1 MQESSR
7 ELIKPKSFEPEEKT
21 LTPYYGRFVGE
32 PFERGFGTTLGNALR
47 RVLLSSLPGAA
58 ITKIRIKGVLHEFST
73 IPGVTEDVTD
83 LLLNFKELRFRLHDS
98 DVETARM
105 DVTGERAVTARD
117 LLVSPR
123 VEILN
128 PDAHIARLGKDARL
142 ELEAT
147 IQRGR
152 GYVTADSHKSEEDP
166 IGTIPLDAVFSPI
179 RKVNFTVTNARVG
192 QRTDYERLSLEIW
205 TDGSIRPQEALSSA
219 ARILQDQLT
228 IFIGP
233 EETGEWRVEREEE
246 PVSFLNE
253 NLFRPIEELN
263 LSVRSANCL
272 QSADIR
278 YVGELVQK
286 TETDLLKTKNFGR
299 KSLNEIKETLHN
311 LGLELGMRLEG
322 FPPREEL
329 ERLRATRE

>member
-7 ELIKPKSFEPEEKT
+7 DLIKPKDIEPEEKT
-21 LTPYYGRFVGE
+21 LTTSYGRFIGE

-58 ITKIRIKGVLHEFST
+58 ITKVKIKGVLHEFST

-83 LLLNFKELRFRLHDS
+83 LLLNLKELRFRLHDS
-98 DVETARM
+98 EVETARL
-105 DVTGERAVTARD
+105 DVAGERTVTAKD
-117 LLVSPR
+117 LLTGPR

-147 IQRGR
+147 IRRGR

-205 TDGSIRPQEALSSA
+205 TDGSIRPQDALSAA
-219 ARILQDQLT
+219 ARILQDQLA
-228 IFIGP
+228 IFIGS
-233 EETGEWRVEREEE
+233 EEEREWRAETKEE
-246 PVSFLNE
+246 PVPFLNE

-272 QSADIR
+272 QSADLR

-286 TETDLLKTKNFGR
+286 TENDLLKTKNFGR
-299 KSLNEIKETLHN
+299 KSLNEIKETLHT
-311 LGLELGMRLEG
+311 LGLELGMQLEG
-322 FPPREEL
+322 FPVREEL
-329 ERLRATRE
+329 ERLRAAQE

>member
-7 ELIKPKSFEPEEKT
+7 DLIKPKGIEPEEKT
-21 LTPYYGRFVGE
+21 FTPHYGRFVGE

-47 RVLLSSLPGAA
+47 RALLSSLPGAA
-58 ITKIRIKGVLHEFST
+58 ITKVKIKGVLHEFST

-83 LLLNFKELRFRLHDS
+83 FLLNLKELRFRLHDS
-98 DVETARM
+98 EAETARLE
-105 DVTGERAVTARD
+105 VSGERTVTAKD
-117 LLVSPR
+117 LIIGPR
-123 VEILN
+123 AEILN
-128 PDAHIARLGKDARL
+128 PDAHIARLGKDAQL
-142 ELEAT
+142 EIEAT
-147 IQRGR
+147 IRRGR
-152 GYVTADSHKSEEDP
+152 GYVTAEYHKSEEDP
-166 IGTIPLDAVFSPI
+166 IGTIPLDAMFSPI

-205 TDGSIRPQEALSSA
+205 TDGSINPQEALSSA
-219 ARILQDQLT
+219 ARILQDQLS
-228 IFIGP
+228 IFISS
-233 EETGEWRVEREEE
+233 EEMGEWRAETKEE
-246 PVSFLNE
+246 PAPLLNE

-272 QSADIR
+272 QSADLR

-311 LGLELGMRLEG
+311 LGLELGMRLEE
-322 FPPREEL
+322 FPSREEL
-329 ERLRATRE
+329 ERLRAARE

>member
-1 MQESSR
+1 MQASVH
-7 ELIKPKSFEPEEKT
+7 ELIKPKTFEPEERT
-21 LTPYYGRFVGE
+21 LTPSYGRFIGE

-58 ITKIRIKGVLHEFST
+58 ITKVRINGVLHEFST

-83 LLLNFKELRFRLHDS
+83 LLLNLKELRFRLHES
-98 DVETARM
+98 EVETARL
-105 DVTGERAVTARD
+105 DVRGEKVVTARD
-117 LLVSPR
+117 LVVSPR
-123 VEILN
+123 VEVLN
-128 PDAHIARLGKDARL
+128 PDAYIARLGKEARL

-152 GYVTADSHKSEEDP
+152 GYVTADAHKSEGDP

-192 QRTDYERLSLEIW
+192 RRTDYERLSLEIW
-205 TDGSIRPQEALSSA
+205 TDGSIHPQEALSSA

-228 IFIGP
+228 IFAGA
-233 EETGEWRVEREEE
+233 EAKAEQRAEKREELG
-246 PVSFLNE
+246 PLVNE

-322 FPPREEL
+322 FPTREEL
-329 ERLRATRE
+329 ERRRAARE